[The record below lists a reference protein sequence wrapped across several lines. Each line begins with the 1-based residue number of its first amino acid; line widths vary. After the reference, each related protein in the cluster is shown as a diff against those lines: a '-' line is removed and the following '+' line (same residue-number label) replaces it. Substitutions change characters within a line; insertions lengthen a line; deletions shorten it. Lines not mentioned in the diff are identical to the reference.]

1 MCIYQNSPIVSI
13 HQTWYC
19 PNFTNENILAEI
31 SLLTHQSPSSTYQR
45 THACIICHSHPYTM
59 NLNNMAPIASKI
71 STNQQ
76 VWQDKYRITGRHKD
90 LHGNPLRRKTTG
102 SDEQAIH
109 YEDEDTR
116 GGSQQGWGRLQYPL
130 QFHSLMDGFG
140 RSKPHPSNLLSP
152 PLNPQNRKNKPH
164 TEKGISGSLFGLIC
178 PPCKRP
184 LKLKNITNESL
195 DT

>member
-1 MCIYQNSPIVSI
+1 MCIYQNSLIVSI
-13 HQTWYC
+13 HQTRCC

-116 GGSQQGWGRLQYPL
+116 GGSQQSWGRLQISSDFTL
-130 QFHSLMDGFG
+130 QWMDLVDLSLT
-140 RSKPHPSNLLSP
+140 PHISSLSLSTP
-152 PLNPQNRKNKPH
+152 HRGKNKSPYW
-164 TEKGISGSLFGLIC
+164 ERELRVPIWAGLPTLQRGPQSQRIIQMS
-178 PPCKRP
+178 P
-184 LKLKNITNESL
+184 
-195 DT
+195 